1 MERSKGNL
9 NLTWPCV
16 VLIDLDATILR
27 GPFESAVFP
36 VVLAELAVKSGLDMK
51 EARRRVFQ
59 EYLDRQEAPGIPATL
74 AVDWDDILDTVAA
87 RLGVRLEAKAVE
99 IANSHAGPPY
109 SAVLDDAGQVLQS
122 LANPQRAI
130 VVATRGL
137 RKYQLP
143 VLDALGLTPLFTDI
157 LTPDVH
163 HALKQDVAF
172 YGHWPRSTRLQIS
185 VGDHYEDD
193 VAAPSRFGFKTV
205 WKLNAP
211 DGDLSQAD
219 PFDRPIRFNYSS
231 HQTTRPD
238 AIILSLHE
246 LPQVVGE
253 LERQD
258 KSKSLRPVGRG

>member
-1 MERSKGNL
+1 MERLRDSTG
-9 NLTWPCV
+9 LTWSCV
-16 VLIDLDATILR
+16 VFIDLDATILR

-36 VVLAELAVKSGLDMK
+36 VVLAELASQSGLEVK

-59 EYLDRQEAPGIPATL
+59 EYLDRQKAPGIPATL
-74 AVDWDDILDTVAA
+74 AVDWDDILDTAAA
-87 RLGVRLEAKAVE
+87 RLGVRLEARAVE

-122 LANPQRAI
+122 LAAPQRAL

-137 RKYQLP
+137 GKYQLP

-163 HALKQDVAF
+163 DALKQDLAF
-172 YGHWPRSTRLQIS
+172 YGRWPRSTRLQIS
-185 VGDHYEDD
+185 VGDQYEDD

-211 DGDLSQAD
+211 DGDLAQVA
-219 PFDRPIRFNYSS
+219 PFERPGRFNYSS
-231 HQTTRPD
+231 QQTARPD

-246 LPQVVGE
+246 LPQVVRC
-253 LERQD
+253 LEQQA
-258 KSKSLRPVGRG
+258 LE

>member
-1 MERSKGNL
+1 LERSRDKL
-9 NLTWPCV
+9 NRAWPCV
-16 VLIDLDATILR
+16 VFIDLDATILK

-36 VVLAELAVKSGLDMK
+36 VVLPELAAKSKVDVK
-51 EARRRVFQ
+51 EVRRRVFQ
-59 EYLDRQEAPGIPATL
+59 EYLDRQKTSGIPATL

-87 RLGVRLEAKAVE
+87 RLGVRLEARALE

-109 SAVLDDAGQVLQS
+109 SAVLDDAGQVLQLLVS
-122 LANPQRAI
+122 PQRAI
-130 VVATRGL
+130 VAATKGL

-163 HALKQDVAF
+163 HALKQEAAF

-193 VAAPSRFGFKTV
+193 VEAPSRFGFKTV

-211 DGDLSQAD
+211 DGDLLQVD
-219 PFDRPIRFNYSS
+219 PFDRPARFNHSS
-231 HQTTRPD
+231 QQTARPD

-246 LPQVVGE
+246 LPEVVRC
-253 LERQD
+253 LEQQA
-258 KSKSLRPVGRG
+258 LG